1 MLRFALCDDEESA
14 HAALR
19 ETIST
24 IPGYRRAADVRISEY
39 RRGEDL
45 LADVTEGYERFDLVF
60 LDIYMDGIT
69 GVETAR
75 RLRAAKDRTP
85 IVFLTTSP
93 NFGVEAFEVEAAG
106 YLLKPAGREKLS
118 ALLGKVLAPA
128 YQPRV
133 MLLCSR
139 ERRYFNLGDIL
150 YAESFSHVV
159 QLHLVSGEVVA
170 CSENLME
177 LEKALAD
184 PRFLRCHQSYLVNLE
199 HVKDVRED
207 FLMDTGV
214 HIPIP
219 VRRRREMADIYY
231 RFFVS
236 AAVGR
241 GAGEEDVYV

>member
-14 HAALR
+14 RAALR
-19 ETIST
+19 EMIAE

-45 LADVTEGYERFDLVF
+45 LADLTEGYERFDLIF
-60 LDIYMDGIT
+60 LDIYMDGLT

-75 RLRAAKDRTP
+75 RLRAAKDQSP

-93 NFGVEAFEVEAAG
+93 NFGVEAFEVDAAG
-106 YLLKPAGREKLS
+106 YLLKPVEKEKLT
-118 ALLGKVLAPA
+118 ALLGKVLAPV

-133 MLLCSR
+133 MLLCGR
-139 ERRYFNLGDIL
+139 DRRYFNLSDIL

-159 QLHLVSGEVVA
+159 ELHLRSGEA
-170 CSENLME
+170 ASCSETLSE
-177 LEKALAD
+177 LEKVLSD

-207 FLMDTGV
+207 FLMDSGA

-219 VRRRREMADIYY
+219 VRRRREMADAYY

-236 AAVGR
+236 TAVDR
-241 GAGEEDVYV
+241 GSQKEDAYV